1 MVESAGIIQQ
11 VFRYELVEKRR
22 CNNNGEGYEKAQSYF
37 SLYRIMHASKR
48 DDPEAIEFTDSLSN
62 IGY

>member
-1 MVESAGIIQQ
+1 MVEPARIIQQ
-11 VFRYELVEKRR
+11 VFRYQVGEKR
-22 CNNNGEGYEKAQSYF
+22 CGNNNGEGYKKAQSYF

-48 DDPEAIEFTDSLSN
+48 DELEAIEFTDSLSN